1 MVCRHVTV
9 VSAALG
15 TLMLSGVGF
24 AAALS
29 APDTVRVYRWTDDK
43 GIVHY
48 GDTIPAEYSDSE
60 RSVLNGRGVVVGHV
74 EGSKSAAQMDEQVR
88 AEQLARQQAQHD
100 QFLLTTYVSAKDIEE
115 LRDQRLDQID
125 GQIKASTSY
134 IDSLGARLAALEE
147 RAMQYKPY
155 SSAPG
160 AQRMPDDLAEEL
172 VRTTNEDRTQRATL
186 ESKRK
191 AEADTRAQFE
201 ADLERFR
208 ALTSHHP

>member
-1 MVCRHVTV
+1 MVRRSIIV
-9 VSAALG
+9 VCAAVG
-15 TLMLSGVGF
+15 ALMLAGVGF

-29 APDTVRVYRWTDDK
+29 SPDTVRVYRWTDDK
-43 GIVHY
+43 GVVHY

-74 EGSKSAAQMDEQVR
+74 EGSKSAAQMDEQAR
-88 AEQLARQQAQHD
+88 ADQLARQQAQHD

-134 IDSLGARLAALEE
+134 IDSLGTRLAALEE

-160 AQRMPDDLAEEL
+160 AQRLPDDLAEEL

-201 ADLERFR
+201 ADIERFR